1 MSLLSLITIIPLLFY
16 LVDGYYEK
24 NFKKGLLHIVG
35 FLVLGSVS
43 ILLLKTFSI
52 KFAFSIPIIILIFIL
67 INNKKY

>member
-43 ILLLKTFSI
+43 ILLLKNFFDKIRFFNPNYYSNLY
-52 KFAFSIPIIILIFIL
+52 F
-67 INNKKY
+67 Y

>member
-1 MSLLSLITIIPLLFY
+1 MSLLSLITIVPLLFY

-35 FLVLGSVS
+35 FLVIGLVS

-52 KFAFSIPIIILIFIL
+52 KFTFSIPIIILIFIL